1 MVLKRHRLET
11 TIQDNHVVATSAE
24 IRSTYPDICIVNLYR
39 TTGNFSVYEQGDAIS
54 ALISMVQSLQQAK
67 YGVDVL
73 SDSGPEGESKTMDLE
88 ICKFTGLHAPAMGA
102 MDANT
107 DMIKKQYQATISL
120 KPNMHIQALEVFGIG
135 FLFRLK
141 KQERLIA
148 EISYQMQDNSKDK
161 DVHRHVFDHFA
172 NNNRIVPSAE
182 YTSQQ
187 PSANTRN
194 QHGTYMVQQ
203 HSVLPTKATINARCS
218 TQGCDAVGKADIS
231 ALVKCTSAIRQ
242 LAYAAVSD
250 SLEKYTTK
258 KLILIL
264 KPI

>member
-1 MVLKRHRLET
+1 NVIEMHNYLM
-11 TIQDNHVVATSAE
+11 
-24 IRSTYPDICIVNLYR
+24 
-39 TTGNFSVYEQGDAIS
+39 SVYEQGDAIS
-54 ALISMVQSLQQAK
+54 SLISMVQSLQQAK

-73 SDSGPEGESKTMDLE
+73 SYSGPEGESETMDLE

-107 DMIKKQYQATISL
+107 DIIKKVSSYGTFSPEIIALDIQISL

-141 KQERLIA
+141 KLIKCKT
-148 EISYQMQDNSKDK
+148 IVKTKMYT
-161 DVHRHVFDHFA
+161 
-172 NNNRIVPSAE
+172 NRIVPSAE

-203 HSVLPTKATINARCS
+203 HYVLPTKATINARCS
-218 TQGCDAVGKADIS
+218 AQYTVAENVVARSVKPQGRECRNLLSHLPVVGVMNSGMCSCGD
-231 ALVKCTSAIRQ
+231 
-242 LAYAAVSD
+242 
-250 SLEKYTTK
+250 
-258 KLILIL
+258 
-264 KPI
+264 